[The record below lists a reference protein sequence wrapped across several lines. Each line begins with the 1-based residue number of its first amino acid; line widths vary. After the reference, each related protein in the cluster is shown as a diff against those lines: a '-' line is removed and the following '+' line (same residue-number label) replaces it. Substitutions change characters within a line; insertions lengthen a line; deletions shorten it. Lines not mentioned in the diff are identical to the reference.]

1 MKTYPVSF
9 LLLAHI
15 RKSSDNKGAASSGA
29 FVPEEAIFGSG
40 SLVKS
45 ASWVAMLSRDKY
57 NEDPVIRNTT
67 HVVLSKNRR
76 GSITGAAGELYYCSD
91 THQMYD
97 LAEWQKENGPTEF

>member
-29 FVPEEAIFGSG
+29 FVPEEAIYGSG
-40 SLVKS
+40 ALTKS

-57 NEDPVIRNTT
+57 NTDPVVRNTT

-76 GSITGAAGELYYCSD
+76 GSITGSAGDLYYCSD

-97 LAEWQKENGPTEF
+97 LEEWQKENGIVTF